1 MQIAILGC
9 GQLARMLAQAAQPL
23 GVSCSFVA
31 IDGEGTRCVDGLG
44 PVIAWNSSNAAD
56 DRVEGLYQALGSPA
70 VITVERESIDVGLLQ
85 ALQQYCRVHPGPDSV
100 RHCQN
105 RCLERQ
111 LLAAIDIPCSPHQ
124 QASIA
129 AEVARGAEV
138 LGLPLVVKSAES
150 GYDGKGQW
158 RLRNQ
163 AEVDAFCQ
171 QYPRGDWLLEKWVDF
186 EREVSV
192 VAVRS
197 GIGEFRAYPV
207 TENMHEKGIL
217 HVSVV
222 PCRKVSLKLQQMA
235 VDYTAAIMEKLDYVG
250 VMAVEFFVLKDQMW
264 VNEIA
269 PRVHNSGHWTM
280 LPGLSS
286 QFENHIRAIC
296 ELPLGDT
303 SLDPKAERPYVGMV
317 NVLGEPAERKV
328 EEYTQLHDYNKS
340 PRPGRKLGHINI
352 SAASEAELMARLEDI
367 YRSLYRHA
375 LPDSVG

>member
-1 MQIAILGC
+1 
-9 GQLARMLAQAAQPL
+9 MLAQAAYPL

-31 IDGEGTRCVDGLG
+31 IDDEGTSCVDGLG
-44 PVIAWNSSNAAD
+44 PVIAWNSGNATD
-56 DRVEGLYQALGSPA
+56 DRVGVLYRALGSPA
-70 VITVERESIDVGLLQ
+70 VITVERESVEVGLLQ

-100 RHCQN
+100 RYCQN
-105 RCLERQ
+105 RRLERQ

-124 QASIA
+124 QATTA
-129 AEVARGAEV
+129 AEVALGAKA

-163 AEVDAFCQ
+163 AEVDAFCEE
-171 QYPRGDWLLEKWVDF
+171 YPRGDWLLEQWVDF

-197 GIGEFRAYPV
+197 GDGEFRAYPV

-222 PCRKVSLKLQQMA
+222 PCRKVAMKLQQMA
-235 VDYTAAIMEKLDYVG
+235 VDDTAAIMEKLDYVG
-250 VMAVEFFVLKDQMW
+250 VMAVEFFVLKDQVW

-303 SLDPKAERPYVGMV
+303 KMDPKAERPFVGMV
-317 NVLGEPAERKV
+317 NVLGEPAGREV

-352 SAASEAELMARLEDI
+352 SAASEAQLMARLEDI
-367 YRSLYRHA
+367 YRRLYSHA
-375 LPDSVG
+375 LPDSVGQLLQ